1 MKSKVLFST
10 GVFGIL
16 LMMAGQL
23 SFSINDSFVKL
34 AVKEISLNSSIFSVI
49 FTRCLITTSLL
60 AIYLVIIEKK
70 NLISSINI
78 DS

>member
-23 SFSINDSFVKL
+23 SFSINDSLIKPT
-34 AVKEISLNSSIFSVI
+34 VKEIGNDSSIYSVI
-49 FTRCLITTSLL
+49 FSRGIITTSLL
-60 AIYLVIIEKK
+60 GIYLIVFEKK
-70 NLISSINI
+70 WS
-78 DS
+78 